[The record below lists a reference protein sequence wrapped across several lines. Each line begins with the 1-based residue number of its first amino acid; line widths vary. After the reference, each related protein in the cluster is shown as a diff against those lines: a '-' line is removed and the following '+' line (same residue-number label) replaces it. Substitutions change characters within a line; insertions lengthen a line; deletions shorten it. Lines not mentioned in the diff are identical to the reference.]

1 MAMENTKSEVLD
13 IFSSNSQGFVM
24 ASKILSKPQMNLLR
38 SGGNENDRDGSM
50 EVIWVGTGP
59 DDGKVR
65 VICQMSL
72 KQGGIVNSY
81 LAKAV
86 TKDGSTIAKTAFV
99 SFSENT
105 AFAILELP
113 CHLARECRID
123 MEIAAIG
130 SSVRTSGQS
139 VSLDQFDFEET
150 MNVQYTI
157 NAPKRKEGSSR
168 DQISISYYTGSSLDF
183 YDYIYPGQREQQLY
197 FPTEGEIVIREVLI
211 DHVDMTLK
219 IDGGYGFVE
228 HPKAPRL
235 LVEDDTIGYKFE
247 EKWGKALQ
255 ECFGNNRQNADVK
268 YLLKIAAQKTDGHI
282 LTLLVTNINLL
293 SGLQQKPESVKV
305 IEKINAYVDC
315 FAEGTKIMMADG
327 TQKAVE
333 LLRAG
338 DLVRSKGQNA
348 KVKEVELCQE
358 CQVET
363 IILENGL
370 ELSLTGSHGVHTD
383 RGLYPLSMLSVGDQ
397 LFTTEG
403 MVKILRIVPHCDHL
417 YPVYQVFLEDS
428 GAWMYAG
435 KIAVHDSDSESA
447 FAGRDWVREGLP
459 KEWLNDYDYA
469 VDAGI
474 VYGG

>member
-1 MAMENTKSEVLD
+1 MEMENAKSEVLD

-38 SGGNENDRDGSM
+38 SGGNENDKDSSM
-50 EVIWVGTGP
+50 EVIWVGTEPGT
-59 DDGKVR
+59 GKVR

-86 TKDGSTIAKTAFV
+86 AKDGSTITKTAFV

-105 AFAILELP
+105 AFAALEIP
-113 CHLARECRID
+113 CHLAGECRID
-123 MEIAAIG
+123 MEIAAVG

-139 VSLDQFDFEET
+139 VSLDQFDFEDIL
-150 MNVQYTI
+150 NVQYAI
-157 NAPKRKEGSSR
+157 NAPKRKEGSTR
-168 DQISISYYTGSSLDF
+168 NQISISYYTGSSPNAF
-183 YDYIYPGQREQQLY
+183 DYIYPGQREKQLY
-197 FPTEGEIVIREVLI
+197 FPTEGEIVISGVLI
-211 DHVDMTLK
+211 DQVDMTLK
-219 IDGGYGFVE
+219 IDGGHGFVE
-228 HPKAPRL
+228 HPEAPGL
-235 LVEDDTIGYKFE
+235 SVEDDTVTYKFK
-247 EKWGKALQ
+247 EKWGKTLE

-268 YLLKIAAQKTDGHI
+268 YLLRIAAQKTDGHI
-282 LTLLVTNINLL
+282 LTLLVTNIDLFSDL
-293 SGLQQKPESVKV
+293 EQKPDSIKI

-327 TQKAVE
+327 TQRKVE

-338 DLVRSKGQNA
+338 DLVWSKGQNA
-348 KVKEVELCQE
+348 MVKEVRLCQE

-370 ELSLTGSHGVHTD
+370 ELSLTGAHGVHTPK
-383 RGLYPLSMLSVGDQ
+383 GLYPVSMLAVGDE
-397 LFTTEG
+397 LFTTDDA
-403 MVKILRIVPHCDHL
+403 VKILRIVPHCDRL

-428 GAWMYAG
+428 GAWMFAG
-435 KIAVHDSDSESA
+435 EIAVHDSDSESA
-447 FAGRDWVREGLP
+447 FTGRDWVREGLP
-459 KEWLNDYDYA
+459 EEWLNDYDYA

-474 VYGG
+474 VYGR